1 MAKVLVVE
9 DEPGIALGLEDT
21 LRLEGYQVEVVANGV
36 KAGSR
41 ALEESFDLIL
51 LDVML
56 PGKNG
61 FDVCRDLRRSGLQT
75 PIIFLTAK
83 SQELDRVSGL
93 DLGANDYVTKPFSP
107 RELMA
112 RVRG

>member
-1 MAKVLVVE
+1 MTKILVVE

-21 LRLEGYQVEVVANGV
+21 LRLEGYQVEVEPNGD
-36 KAGSR
+36 KASRR
-41 ALEESFDLIL
+41 ALEETFDLIL

-61 FDVCRDLRRSGLQT
+61 FDVCRDLRRSGLEA
-75 PIIFLTAK
+75 PIIFLTARTQA
-83 SQELDRVSGL
+83 SDRIDGL

-107 RELMA
+107 RE
-112 RVRG
+112 